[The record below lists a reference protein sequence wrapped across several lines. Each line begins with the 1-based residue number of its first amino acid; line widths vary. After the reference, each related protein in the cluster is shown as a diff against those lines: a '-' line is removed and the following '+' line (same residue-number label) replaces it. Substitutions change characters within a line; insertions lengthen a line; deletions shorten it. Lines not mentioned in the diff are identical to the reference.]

1 MTADAPY
8 SKVELELA
16 LLLRRARAHYGDIA
30 RDVHPELRA
39 TAYALL
45 GRLLDTGGSRA
56 SELCDYFGLD
66 KGALSRQL
74 QLLEEIG
81 LVARTV
87 DPLDGRAHLVALT
100 EVGTRRLTEAREGRR
115 AIMRQQLARWPEED
129 IVRFATLL
137 ERFNAL
143 PISHPVL

>member
-16 LLLRRARAHYGDIA
+16 LLLRRARAHYGDVA
-30 RDVHPELRA
+30 RDVHPDLRA

-66 KGALSRQL
+66 KGAISRQL

-87 DPLDGRAHLVALT
+87 DPLDGRANLVALT
-100 EVGTRRLTEAREGRR
+100 EVGAHRLNAAREGRR
-115 AIMRQQLARWPEED
+115 AIMRQQLARWPEQD
-129 IVRFATLL
+129 IVVFADLL

-143 PISHPVL
+143 PIDHPEL